1 MEKIKD
7 YKNILQI
14 NTKINV
20 GVSKGDYAGIYDS
33 RIEDI
38 TQKHILISLPTM
50 KGVPFPI
57 RPGTEVDI
65 SFISNEG
72 RFSFSS
78 VVEGRVAE
86 GIILLQIKKP
96 EYIYRSEL
104 RKYFRVETRIKTK
117 INKIF
122 FDKQNGD
129 ILARLY
135 SYDVMIKDI
144 SGGGVRIVSEIQF
157 EEGDIF
163 IFDLTEIFPG
173 VNEIFGSIVKEYSRL
188 EKKFE
193 YGVEFIMIKERDRDQ
208 IIKYVFKRQIENKK
222 LS

>member
-7 YKNILQI
+7 YKNVLQI

-20 GVSKGDYAGIYDS
+20 GVTKGDYAGLYDS

-38 TQKHILISLPTM
+38 NQKHILISLPTL

-57 RPGTEVDI
+57 RPGTEVEV
-65 SFISNEG
+65 SFITNEG

-78 VVEGRVAE
+78 VVEGRVSE
-86 GIILLQIKKP
+86 GIVLLQLKRP

-104 RKYFRVETRIKTK
+104 RKYFRVETRLKTK
-117 INKIF
+117 VTKLY

-129 ILARLY
+129 ILAKMN
-135 SYDVMIKDI
+135 SYDVLIKDI
-144 SGGGVRIVSEIQF
+144 SGGGVRIVSEVEFQ
-157 EEGDIF
+157 EGDVLL
-163 IFDLTEIFPG
+163 FDLSDIFTG
-173 VNEIFGSIVKEYSRL
+173 INEIFGNIIKLYSKIDR
-188 EKKFE
+188 KYE
-193 YGVEFIMIKERDRDQ
+193 YGVEFILIKERDRDQ